1 MLTVSVEGIFS
12 KILKAVNNQ
21 ARQGKSVN
29 QAYKNIKNTLNNL
42 NLTAEQKKF
51 LENKLIIE
59 CLILAERR
67 A

>member
-1 MLTVSVEGIFS
+1 MLKVSIESIS
-12 KILKAVNNQ
+12 KEIEKSIRSRSGA
-21 ARQGKSVN
+21 KSVN